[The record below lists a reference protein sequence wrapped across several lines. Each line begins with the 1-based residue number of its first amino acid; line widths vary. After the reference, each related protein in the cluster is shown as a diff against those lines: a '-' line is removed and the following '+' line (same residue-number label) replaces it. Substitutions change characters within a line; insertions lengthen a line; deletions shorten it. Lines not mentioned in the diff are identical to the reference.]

1 MFILKVYPL
10 ECIQI
15 IIMFIVDDVV
25 LYYDKRIIIEEDLSV
40 GKTQSSGK
48 QFFNNILNAVGAGV
62 VIALLPNALLGE
74 LLKFFKDGNEALE
87 MIYQLVIVIQSFMA
101 FIIGVVAAHMFKFS
115 GPGSVFV
122 GTSAMLGSGAIVFE
136 NGAIMLQG
144 IGDII
149 NIMIV
154 VTLACAMF
162 MLLTGKFGS
171 LELIILPVLIP
182 VVSGYIGLL
191 ILPYVRK
198 VTGTLGS
205 MIHSFTE
212 LNPLLMSILITVT
225 FALLMVTPIS
235 LVAIATAITL
245 TGLGSGAANMGIVA
259 ACVTFLFGSL
269 PVNKAGVNIV
279 LLIGAAKMMIPV
291 YLKHPIIMIPLAI
304 NGVVGGLLAYFIDI
318 KGTPMS
324 AGFGYTGLVGPINAF
339 NRMDGDPMMNA
350 LLLLFAYFIIPF
362 TVAFFVHQICKR
374 VLPGYSDDIYR
385 FELPK
390 Q

>member
-1 MFILKVYPL
+1 MGKV
-10 ECIQI
+10 
-15 IIMFIVDDVV
+15 
-25 LYYDKRIIIEEDLSV
+25 
-40 GKTQSSGK
+40 KTNYK
-48 QFFNNILNAVGAGV
+48 QFFTHILNAVGAGV

-74 LLKFFKDGNEALE
+74 LLKFFKEGNETLE
-87 MIYQLVIVIQSFMA
+87 LIYQLVIVIQSFMA
-101 FIIGVVAAHMFKFS
+101 FIIGTLAAHMFKFS

-122 GTSAMLGSGAIVFE
+122 GTSAMLGSGVIVIE
-136 NGAIMLQG
+136 NGMIMLQG

-149 NIMIV
+149 NVIIIV
-154 VTLACAMF
+154 SFACALF
-162 MLLTGKFGS
+162 MLLRGRFGS
-171 LELIILPVLIP
+171 LEMIILPVFIP
-182 VVSGYIGLL
+182 VTSGFVGLL

-198 VTGTLGS
+198 VTQTLGS
-205 MIHSFTE
+205 LIHSFTE
-212 LNPLLMSILITVT
+212 LNPLLMSILIAMA

-245 TGLGSGAANMGIVA
+245 SGLGSGAGNMGIVA

-269 PVNKAGVNIV
+269 SVNKAGVNIV

-291 YLKHPIIMIPLAI
+291 YLKHPIIMVPLAI
-304 NGVVGGLLAYFIDI
+304 NGAIAGVITYLIGI

-339 NRMDGDPMMNA
+339 NRMDGDPTMNA
-350 LLLLFAYFIIPF
+350 LLLFFGYFVVPF
-362 TVAFFVHQICKR
+362 TLAFVVHQVCKR